1 MVIIFLLSHL
11 VLLEE
16 GFKGQLLE
24 EGFKGNLG
32 SLYFIV
38 RAIIEMN
45 KDTMDVK

>member
-1 MVIIFLLSHL
+1 MQ
-11 VLLEE
+11 LLEE
-16 GFKGQLLE
+16 GFKRQLLE